1 MNYISLDDYK
11 KAWVFRHQDA
21 PVTDQDLALIK
32 PMSHERAAVL
42 WSTMVSREH
51 DHPDFFEKTDWC
63 GNDDNFSQTIAW
75 EAAWEEGAEQL
86 PTEILAHLEWQ
97 ANTTVYFCM
106 ARDNIIETS
115 FDVFKRNWQNFM
127 FLADGSLLLGK
138 KRNEVVQFL
147 ATGDAKLGTKA
158 DVK

>member
-21 PVTDQDLALIK
+21 PVSEQDLALIK

-51 DHPDFFEKTDWC
+51 DHPDFFDKTDWC
-63 GNDDNFSQTIAW
+63 GKEDTFTETVRW
-75 EAAWEEGAEQL
+75 EDAWEEGEAL
-86 PTEILAHLEWQ
+86 PPEEILAHLDWQ

-138 KRNEVVQFL
+138 KRDAVVQFL
-147 ATGDAKLGTKA
+147 ETGDAKLGNKPA
-158 DVK
+158 

>member
-1 MNYISLDDYK
+1 MNYIPLDDYK

-21 PVTDQDLALIK
+21 PVSEQDLALIK

-51 DHPDFFEKTDWC
+51 DHPDFFDKTDWC
-63 GNDDNFSQTIAW
+63 GKEDTFTETVRW
-75 EAAWEEGAEQL
+75 EDAWEEGEAL
-86 PTEILAHLEWQ
+86 PPEEILAHLDWQ

-138 KRNEVVQFL
+138 KRDAVVQFL
-147 ATGDAKLGTKA
+147 ETGDAKLGNKPA
-158 DVK
+158 

>member
-1 MNYISLDDYK
+1 MNYIPLDDYK

-21 PVTDQDLALIK
+21 PVSEQDLALIK

-51 DHPDFFEKTDWC
+51 DHPDFFDKTDWC
-63 GNDDNFSQTIAW
+63 GKEETFTETVRW
-75 EAAWEEGAEQL
+75 EDAWEEGTEQ
-86 PTEILAHLEWQ
+86 PPEEILAHLDWQ

-138 KRNEVVQFL
+138 KRDAVVQFL
-147 ATGDAKLGTKA
+147 ETGDAKLGNKPA
-158 DVK
+158 

>member
-1 MNYISLDDYK
+1 MNYIPLDDYK

-21 PVTDQDLALIK
+21 PVSEQDLALIK

-51 DHPDFFEKTDWC
+51 DHPDFFDKTDWC
-63 GNDDNFSQTIAW
+63 GKDENFTQTVHW
-75 EAAWEEGAEQL
+75 EAAWEEGAEQ
-86 PTEILAHLEWQ
+86 PPEEILAHLDWQ

-115 FDVFKRNWQNFM
+115 FAVFKRNWQNFM

-138 KRNEVVQFL
+138 KRDAVVQFL
-147 ATGDAKLGTKA
+147 ESGDAKLGNKPA
-158 DVK
+158 

>member
-1 MNYISLDDYK
+1 MNYIPLDDYK

-21 PVTDQDLALIK
+21 PVSEQDLALIK

-51 DHPDFFEKTDWC
+51 DHPDFFDKTDWC
-63 GNDDNFSQTIAW
+63 GKEETFTETVRW
-75 EAAWEEGAEQL
+75 EDAWEEGEAL
-86 PTEILAHLEWQ
+86 PPEEILAHLDWQ

-138 KRNEVVQFL
+138 KRDAVVQFL
-147 ATGDAKLGTKA
+147 ETGDAKLGNKPA
-158 DVK
+158 

>member
-1 MNYISLDDYK
+1 
-11 KAWVFRHQDA
+11 
-21 PVTDQDLALIK
+21 
-32 PMSHERAAVL
+32 
-42 WSTMVSREH
+42 EH

-86 PTEILAHLEWQ
+86 PTEILTHLDWQ

-138 KRNEVVQFL
+138 KR
-147 ATGDAKLGTKA
+147 
-158 DVK
+158 

>member
-63 GNDDNFSQTIAW
+63 GNEDNFSQTIHW
-75 EAAWEEGAEQL
+75 EAAWEAGAEQL
-86 PTEILAHLEWQ
+86 PAEILAHLGWQ
-97 ANTTVYFCM
+97 ANTTVYFCI

-138 KRNEVVQFL
+138 KRDEVVQFL
-147 ATGDAKLGTKA
+147 ETGDAKLGIKSQ
-158 DVK
+158 VK